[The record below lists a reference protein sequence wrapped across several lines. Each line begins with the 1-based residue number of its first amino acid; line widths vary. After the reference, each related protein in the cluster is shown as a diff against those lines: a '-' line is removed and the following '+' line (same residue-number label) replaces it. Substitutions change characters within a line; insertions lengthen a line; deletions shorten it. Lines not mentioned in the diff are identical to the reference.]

1 MRASL
6 TVSGR
11 AALWEAAM
19 PATPWILVAAPR
31 GIITVDDPRNPP
43 AVVAVI
49 RWKKR
54 EGDDAVQQVPAHR
67 LAVAELHGDV
77 TAVRVAWGWQVG
89 RETRRVESWLQPEDV
104 RGDWATGE
112 EWVGMVGRRGV
123 LG

>member
-1 MRASL
+1 
-6 TVSGR
+6 
-11 AALWEAAM
+11 
-19 PATPWILVAAPR
+19 
-31 GIITVDDPRNPP
+31 
-43 AVVAVI
+43 VI

-54 EGDDAVQQVPAHR
+54 EGVDAVQQVPAHR
-67 LAVAELHGDV
+67 LAVAMLDGQV